1 MQRKWRFSRVIL
13 DQKMIINHSNQ
24 SSIFQKLKKNCTS
37 HQLWCIYSKI
47 YKNWFKYCH
56 DCLLK
61 EVYEYLASLVK
72 YNKIKWSKLEFRP
85 ILCNVTGLI
94 WIPNVFKLHKKGFYT
109 ASGEFSD
116 VGSGQHYI
124 TISFAK
130 IAAILDFLSFLYVL
144 EKNW

>member
-1 MQRKWRFSRVIL
+1 ML
-13 DQKMIINHSNQ
+13 PG
-24 SSIFQKLKKNCTS
+24 IF
-37 HQLWCIYSKI
+37 
-47 YKNWFKYCH
+47 
-56 DCLLK
+56 
-61 EVYEYLASLVK
+61 EYLMCLGF
-72 YNKIKWSKLEFRP
+72 I
-85 ILCNVTGLI
+85 
-94 WIPNVFKLHKKGFYT
+94 KKGFYP